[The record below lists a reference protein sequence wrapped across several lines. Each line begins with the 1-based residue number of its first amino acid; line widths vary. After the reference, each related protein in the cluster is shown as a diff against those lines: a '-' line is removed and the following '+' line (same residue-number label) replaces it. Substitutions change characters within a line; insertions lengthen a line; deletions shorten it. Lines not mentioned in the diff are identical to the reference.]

1 MLSDTVRRPSK
12 RQRRAETEQD
22 LAPIVFVYIND
33 RRGKKNFTPIKAL
46 LDSGASA
53 TLVSESV
60 VKKLKI
66 KTTSTS
72 TTWTT
77 AGGTLSTNKACDA
90 QFMLPELSN
99 SQTVDWRVHLKP
111 KGHSDNY
118 DMIIGRDLLKVL
130 NIQLS
135 FADSVIRMKHA
146 EIPMRPRDATL
157 AEAFLVHTADKSDEE
172 LNSKYSTILDAD
184 YKKADLPS
192 AVEAHD
198 HLTRGEK
205 AELLQL

>member
-1 MLSDTVRRPSK
+1 
-12 RQRRAETEQD
+12 
-22 LAPIVFVYIND
+22 
-33 RRGKKNFTPIKAL
+33 
-46 LDSGASA
+46 
-53 TLVSESV
+53 
-60 VKKLKI
+60 
-66 KTTSTS
+66 
-72 TTWTT
+72 
-77 AGGTLSTNKACDA
+77 
-90 QFMLPELSN
+90 MLPELSN

-184 YKKADLPS
+184 YKKAETYQVS
-192 AVEAHD
+192 
-198 HLTRGEK
+198 
-205 AELLQL
+205 